1 MSTIFCAFYTFFI
14 SNANEFRY
22 GFRTPPQLEIA
33 LKPCFGGHSLGKY
46 EGKLSAVMGVIIRR
60 LKQEFIKVL
69 VYPNLDDLDIPF
81 MDHISYSMGGTG
93 NNSPMS
99 SSGGKTDVLEEENN
113 ANETLP
119 EQRISNEITDTKLNV
134 TL

>member
-1 MSTIFCAFYTFFI
+1 M
-14 SNANEFRY
+14 E
-22 GFRTPPQLEIA
+22 LA

-46 EGKLSAVMGVIIRR
+46 EGTLSAVMRQIVRR

-69 VYPNLDDLDIPF
+69 VFPNLDDLDIPF

-93 NNSPMS
+93 HNSPMS
-99 SSGGKTDVLEEENN
+99 ASGGKTDILTGETN
-113 ANETLP
+113 ANENLQ
-119 EQRISNEITDTKLNV
+119 EQPMSNEILDTKMNI